1 MVFLWVVGRRR
12 SRNAFCTHSMNAAN
26 LRGAAYGAANS
37 ARSPGIPE
45 HSWAPRGGGVSPTS
59 LPSGVPH
66 CTILACVRHVDG
78 PTGRTR
84 RKKKKGSGWRSEQQ
98 EQLQMLLFT
107 LFSHLEEQRAGGCQQ
122 LSGTQRLRAQPIRG
136 LEQTGYHFTDTE
148 HLYSDEGSASSLC
161 VEAGGGRTSGP
172 STCHCSQTST
182 GDQRREPRLRLSL
195 DAPDGDRLMAS
206 ALIPAFELQMCGA
219 GSPVVLCDAPLV
231 RAAYCSL

>member
-84 RKKKKGSGWRSEQQ
+84 RKKKKRIW
-98 EQLQMLLFT
+98 L
-107 LFSHLEEQRAGGCQQ
+107 A
-122 LSGTQRLRAQPIRG
+122 
-136 LEQTGYHFTDTE
+136 
-148 HLYSDEGSASSLC
+148 
-161 VEAGGGRTSGP
+161 
-172 STCHCSQTST
+172 
-182 GDQRREPRLRLSL
+182 
-195 DAPDGDRLMAS
+195 
-206 ALIPAFELQMCGA
+206 
-219 GSPVVLCDAPLV
+219 V
-231 RAAYCSL
+231 RAAGAVTDAAIYTIFTFGRTKSRRLPTTLRNSAFAVLSQSAGWSRQGTTSRTQSISILMRALPAACASKLEEEGRQDPPLVTAPKPPLGTSAESPASDSAWTHQTETD

>member
-84 RKKKKGSGWRSEQQ
+84 RKKKKKDLAGGQSSRSSYRCCYLHYFHIWKNKEQEAANNSQELAFAVLSQSAGWSRQGTTSRTQSISI
-98 EQLQMLLFT
+98 LMRALPAACA
-107 LFSHLEEQRAGGCQQ
+107 SKLEE
-122 LSGTQRLRAQPIRG
+122 
-136 LEQTGYHFTDTE
+136 
-148 HLYSDEGSASSLC
+148 EG
-161 VEAGGGRTSGP
+161 RQDP
-172 STCHCSQTST
+172 
-182 GDQRREPRLRLSL
+182 
-195 DAPDGDRLMAS
+195 
-206 ALIPAFELQMCGA
+206 
-219 GSPVVLCDAPLV
+219 PLV
-231 RAAYCSL
+231 TAPKPPLGTSAESPASDSAWTHQTETD